1 MQDTKVVEHGK
12 ELEEYDKLC
21 QYTNTVLNDFDVE
34 TATRND
40 MYDLVYAKLKLDKFK
55 HSGLHNGIIDVA
67 VERTKNSV
75 DAVLSIIKDRA
86 DIYTR
91 DINKAKSKNVNKK
104 KGKQL
109 KMQNT
114 GNPTMAS
121 NETVVRGITVKKMLE
136 FAFFGGIM
144 LFLGQLD
151 SILKWFGIT
160 PASLS
165 RTANPAAVAQLIH
178 FSKVLQ
184 FILYMLS
191 IIGFIR
197 CALSITIDLM
207 YIAIPAFRVM
217 ADERAEENNDDYMF
231 VSHDA
236 VKAVRECDA
245 GVIIS
250 CGNIYSPDRV
260 QYGENILKAL
270 VADTS
275 YIKKIGK
282 NKAVYERA
290 QICLDKELAK
300 FGKDKFDEALIDEIY
315 NTSVEINKQ
324 VVDSMKTV
332 NSRLTS
338 KFKQIETLA
347 EVEILVEDNRDT
359 ISLINKMHSL
369 IETNQV

>member
-1 MQDTKVVEHGK
+1 M
-12 ELEEYDKLC
+12 
-21 QYTNTVLNDFDVE
+21 LNF
-34 TATRND
+34 
-40 MYDLVYAKLKLDKFK
+40 
-55 HSGLHNGIIDVA
+55 
-67 VERTKNSV
+67 
-75 DAVLSIIKDRA
+75 IKDRA

-160 PASLS
+160 TASLS

-178 FSKVLQ
+178 FGKALQ

-191 IIGFIR
+191 IIGFLR

-217 ADERAEENNDDYMF
+217 VDERAEENNDDYMF
-231 VSHDA
+231 VSPDA

-332 NSRLTS
+332 NSKLTS